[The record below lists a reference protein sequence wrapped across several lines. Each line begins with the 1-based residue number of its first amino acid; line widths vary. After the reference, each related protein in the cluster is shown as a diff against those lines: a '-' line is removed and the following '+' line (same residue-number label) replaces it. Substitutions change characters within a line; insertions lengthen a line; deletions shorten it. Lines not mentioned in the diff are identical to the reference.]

1 MGSQVA
7 GVGGEEVLGEAGH
20 VRAHDDE
27 IGANLMRL
35 APQPLVEV
43 DGRIGA
49 GDGMGAKLDTMLGAL
64 RGREPGQ
71 LVREFLR
78 VARDRPGRSEEH
90 TSELQSPMRI
100 SYAVF

>member
-49 GDGMGAKLDTMLGAL
+49 GDGMGAKLGTMLGAL

-78 VARDRPGRSEEH
+78 DRKSTRLNSSHSCANRMPS
-90 TSELQSPMRI
+90 SS
-100 SYAVF
+100 